1 MKGDMSITSYAP
13 PPAHAVLK
21 GVLED
26 IDVFQ
31 TQAINLAFLV
41 LPVEQKTVFQGN
53 RVQIPSL
60 CWKTVCCDLQTGE
73 FINPFTT
80 HPRRRVAD
88 LLAQPRGIFMEWASN
103 SLAVNLLPLTLAKPD
118 WLRVAEKRLHRCQP
132 HPDKARIP
140 QDDNWCDFTA
150 SQAVIDR
157 VRAAA
162 GRV

>member
-1 MKGDMSITSYAP
+1 MSIANYAP
-13 PPAHAVLK
+13 PTEYAALMQA
-21 GVLED
+21 LED

-31 TQAINLAFLV
+31 PQAINLAFLV
-41 LPVEQKTVFQGN
+41 LPVEQKSVFQGH

-80 HPRRRVAD
+80 HPSRRVAD
-88 LLAQPRGIFMEWASN
+88 LLAQPLGIFMEWASN

-118 WLRVAEKRLHRCQP
+118 WLRTAEKRLHRCQP
-132 HPDKARIP
+132 HPDEARIP
-140 QDDNWCDFTA
+140 QADNWCDFTA